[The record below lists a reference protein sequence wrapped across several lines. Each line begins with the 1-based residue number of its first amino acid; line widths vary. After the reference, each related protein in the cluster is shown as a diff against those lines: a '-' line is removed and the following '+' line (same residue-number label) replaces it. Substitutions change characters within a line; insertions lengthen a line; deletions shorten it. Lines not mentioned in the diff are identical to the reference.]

1 MSGAALAD
9 PARDDLGRDLID
21 GIIKIHKE
29 DLDICAGVQRA
40 VNSGAVTSVGRLAL
54 LEQPLWEFHRYIGR
68 QIGIIAP
75 LVSVPAYSASS

>member
-1 MSGAALAD
+1 
-9 PARDDLGRDLID
+9 
-21 GIIKIHKE
+21 
-29 DLDICAGVQRA
+29 VQRA